1 MFGGHLDNTQ
11 NVQDPEQREV
21 FGRQQGKAATVLE
34 DFPNL
39 KENLTGGCKRGC
51 QKNRPREQKPNA
63 VEGFHSQPKH
73 DRKHQGG
80 ESPRANEGQMRASE
94 GKQSSGSRK
103 SKPRLESDKRPG
115 SVVKPL
121 PITQGL
127 KPVGPQGMNEEII
140 PSPNPFFVPHLPTE
154 LTPPPVKDTASIVD
168 REHSSNMEGITK
180 AAAPPTSNPPFPKQT
195 KTSTP
200 SRSQQSS
207 QKSNSN
213 SPGSDNA
220 LQSQNRGE
228 LRKVQR
234 PEQKNQFRATP
245 VTQRPYVRCPSAML
259 CIPKVLS
266 KAFIQYFHNKTLFS
280 EKL

>member
-51 QKNRPREQKPNA
+51 QKNRPREQKPNG
-63 VEGFHSQPKH
+63 VEGSHSQPKH
-73 DRKHQGG
+73 DRKLQGG
-80 ESPRANEGQMRASE
+80 ESPRANEDQTRASE

-103 SKPRLESDKRPG
+103 SKP

-127 KPVGPQGMNEEII
+127 KPVGPQRKNEEII
-140 PSPNPFFVPHLPTE
+140 PSPHPFFVPHLPTE

-180 AAAPPTSNPPFPKQT
+180 AAVPQTFNPPLPKQT
-195 KTSTP
+195 KSSTP

-207 QKSNSN
+207 QTSNSN
-213 SPGSDNA
+213 SPGLDNA
-220 LQSQNRGE
+220 LQSQNTGE

-234 PEQKNQFRATP
+234 PEQITQFRATP
-245 VTQRPYVRCPSAML
+245 ATQRPYVRCPSAML